1 MLDRVTSAELV
12 EIVAYLALEDE
23 DTAAA
28 QKRAEAEQASQAKQ
42 QQAGRRYF

>member
-28 QKRAEAEQASQAKQ
+28 QKKAEAEQASQAA